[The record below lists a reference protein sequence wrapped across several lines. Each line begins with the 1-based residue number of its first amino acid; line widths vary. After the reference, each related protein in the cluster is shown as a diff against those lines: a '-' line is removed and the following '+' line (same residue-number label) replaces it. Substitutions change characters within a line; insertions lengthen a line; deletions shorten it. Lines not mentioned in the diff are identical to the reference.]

1 MKLYLGNNFRNSMS
15 NLLKRCCLA
24 FVFLLAANLNA
35 LEVKNG
41 ELPEFNG
48 VPAVVLKKSGSVIHP
63 SHLIVRL
70 KNNNDLE
77 ELKNLIAGESIDF
90 KKEFKFLPGL
100 VLLEVIHA
108 DIDKFDSE
116 KIKNRLSEKLA
127 YLSERKIINY
137 AEYDIIDKYTKS
149 PTDSAYISDDLW
161 GLNNTGQN
169 GGRPDADIDAPE
181 AWDITTGSDEVIV
194 VVMDSGLR
202 VTHQDLEN
210 QLWINEDEVPN
221 NGRDDDE
228 DGYIDNVNGINPAAN
243 NGDLTDNVG
252 HGTHVAGT
260 IGASANDEGRHVG
273 VAWDVRLMGVKG
285 GEYGIA
291 RSSQLAGIEFA
302 IAEKV
307 HVVNCSFGG
316 YTYSQ
321 TMFEAFAAGGEAGII
336 FACASG
342 NSGLDAD
349 LTSMYPASYDIESII
364 SVAASDRRDELANFS
379 NYGFIEVDLAA
390 PGVDIYS
397 TTSSADDAY
406 EENNGTSMASPHVAG
421 VLALMR
427 SLQPSWTNLEIRE
440 QLLSSVDKLESLEG
454 LVQTGGRLNAFKA
467 VDGMSSKIPDQNMEI
482 SITPPSGSMLLA
494 GTDQEFFVTVIDGE
508 PVKNATVIGIKD
520 DGNNLYFNNDGDAPD
535 VLKKDNIYSYYMK
548 LPEEARKMKVTLLV
562 DAPGKKE
569 LIRVVNYK
577 VVPVPEND
585 DFKNAIKL
593 DNDGGLVEAFNNF
606 ASIEPGEQKHSLTED
621 PAASLWWNWSPS
633 KSGKAIVDLSGSDI
647 SGVVSIYYGS
657 EMAELIEL
665 AANIPVDGKRD
676 SYVNFNAQR
685 GKTYRIV
692 VASQSAGDL
701 GYIRLRAE
709 VGGIVDENPPY
720 LSIKSPPNGL
730 VTSDERI
737 EIIGNA
743 LDPIPNASGV
753 RDVQVRINGSFAV
766 QAIGSEDWSI
776 PLLLENGI
784 NKIEIVA
791 TDFSNN
797 TSKPTII
804 EIDYKA
810 PDVPN
815 DHFGNADHLNLEV
828 FVADGKM
835 NTFSLSQDFKNQDDI
850 EVEINGVYLADGE
863 YTVGSLNN
871 RNIKILEVPAKGSEI
886 KVFFKNWV
894 SEILN
899 TNKATKETNEP
910 FHADNEGGA
919 SLWWTFTAPFDG
931 VLSVRTINT
940 KIDTIM
946 GAYQG
951 ARLGNLLLIQSND
964 DDESLKNLEGN
975 PGLSR
980 IEQALLKGEMLK
992 IAVDGFGGLKGDIG
1006 ISSSFTPQEVY
1017 SLIINAGENGSLA
1030 KPNLPFKDQKG
1041 NKFGLYAKDSEVDV
1055 IALADEGY
1063 EFSGWSG
1070 SINSLDNPIR
1080 LVVTDDTSL
1089 KANFSSRS
1097 LSDDF
1102 ESGDL
1107 AQLPWA
1113 TDKSAG
1119 WFVQSQVR
1127 LDGDYALQSGAI
1139 NDGQFSEVSVSID
1152 SSNGKGSFYVK
1163 LDSELNWDKLTF
1175 LIDGRIL
1182 EQWSGKVEWNKY
1194 EFDLSDGSHQLT
1206 WRYQKDFANSIGED
1220 SAWIDNIK
1228 LPLSLK
1234 ASVGLIPSDNGH
1246 KVRVWGVKGY
1256 RYDVQ
1261 VSNDLITW
1269 KPFDSV
1275 IIDNDG
1281 ITETEVEIDTKDGA
1295 AYFRAVAP

>member
-1 MKLYLGNNFRNSMS
+1 MKLYLVNNFCVRMA
-15 NLLKRCCLA
+15 LFFKRFCLA
-24 FVFLLAANLNA
+24 FAFLLAANPKAIENQNSQLDT
-35 LEVKNG
+35 
-41 ELPEFNG
+41 FNG
-48 VPAVVLKKSGSVIHP
+48 VSALVLDQGVTIHP
-63 SHLIVRL
+63 SHLLVRL
-70 KNNNDLE
+70 KKESDLS
-77 ELKNLIAGESIDF
+77 ELKQLLKGQEIDF
-90 KKEFKFLPGL
+90 KKEFKFLRGQ
-100 VLLEVIHA
+100 VLLEVNHNG
-108 DIDKFDSE
+108 IDKFDSE
-116 KIKNRLSEKLA
+116 KIKNRLSEKLG
-127 YLSERKIINY
+127 YLSESKIINY
-137 AEYDIIDKYTKS
+137 VEYDIIDKYTKS
-149 PTDSAYISDDLW
+149 PNDSAYISADLW

-221 NGRDDDE
+221 NGRDDDG
-228 DGYIDNVNGINPAAN
+228 DGFVDNINGINPSLN
-243 NGDLTDNVG
+243 NGDLTDTVG

-260 IGASANDEGRHVG
+260 IGASANDEGGHVG
-273 VAWDVRLMGVKG
+273 VAWNVRLMGVKG
-285 GEYGIA
+285 GDYGIA
-291 RSSQLAGIEFA
+291 RSSQLAGIDFA
-302 IAEKV
+302 IAEGAT
-307 HVVNCSFGG
+307 VVNCSFGG
-316 YTYSQ
+316 FNYSQ
-321 TMFEAFAAGGEAGII
+321 AMFEAFAAGGEAGII

-342 NSGLDAD
+342 NEGVDGD
-349 LTSMYPASYDIESII
+349 IMKHYPSSYDIESII
-364 SVAASDRRDELANFS
+364 SVAASDKRDDLAYFS

-397 TTSSADDAY
+397 TTSSSDIAY
-406 EENNGTSMASPHVAG
+406 EVQDGTSMAAPHVAG

-427 SLQPSWTNLEIRE
+427 SAQPSWSNLEIRE
-440 QLLSSVDKLESLEG
+440 QLLSSVDVLDSLEG
-454 LVQTGGRLNAFKA
+454 LVQTSGRLNAYNA
-467 VDGMSSKIPDQNMEI
+467 LDGMSGKVPDGNMEI

-494 GTDQEFFVTVIDGE
+494 GSDQEFFVTVIDGV

-535 VLKKDNIYSYYMK
+535 VLSKDNIYSYYMK
-548 LPEEARKMKVTLLV
+548 LPEEPRKMKVTLLV

-569 LIRVVNYK
+569 LIRVVNYEI
-577 VVPVPEND
+577 VPVPVND
-585 DFKNAIKL
+585 NFSNASKL
-593 DNDGGLVEAFNNF
+593 PNDGGLVEAFNNF
-606 ASIEPGEQKHSLTED
+606 ATIEPGEQNHSLAEN

-633 KSGKAIVDLSGSDI
+633 NSGQAIVDLSGSDI
-647 SGVVSIYYGS
+647 SGIVSIYYGVD
-657 EMAELIEL
+657 MAGVMEL

-676 SYVNFNAQR
+676 PYVKFNAQR

-692 VASQSAGDL
+692 VASQSNSDL

-709 VGGIVDENPPY
+709 VGGVVDENPPY

-776 PLLLENGI
+776 PLLLKNGI
-784 NKIEIVA
+784 NKIEVVA

-835 NTFSLSQDFKNQDDI
+835 DTFSLSQDFKTLDDLH
-850 EVEINGVYLADGE
+850 VEINGAVLAAEG
-863 YTVGSLNN
+863 YFISNQSN
-871 RNIKILEVPAKGSEI
+871 RNIKINDVPSKGSEVKI
-886 KVFFKNWV
+886 FYKNWF

-899 TNKATKETNEP
+899 TSKATKETNEP
-910 FHADNEGGA
+910 YHADNEGGA
-919 SLWWTFTAPFDG
+919 SMWWTFTAPFDG

-940 KIDTIM
+940 KVDTIM

-951 ARLGNLLLIQSND
+951 SRVGDLLLIQSND

-980 IEQALLKGEMLK
+980 IEQALIKGETLK
-992 IAVDGFGGLKGDIG
+992 IAVDGFGGLKGDLG
-1006 ISSSFTPQEVY
+1006 LSSVFTPQDVF
-1017 SLIINAGENGSLA
+1017 SLLIKAGKSGSLT
-1030 KPNLPFKDQKG
+1030 KVNLPFKDDKG
-1041 NKFGLYAKDSEVDV
+1041 NRFGLYAKDSEVEV
-1055 IALADEGY
+1055 KALAEEGY

-1080 LVVTDDTSL
+1080 LVVTDDTAI
-1089 KANFSSRS
+1089 KANFSPNS

-1102 ESGDL
+1102 ESGVLDR
-1107 AQLPWA
+1107 LPWS
-1113 TDKSAG
+1113 TDKTDG
-1119 WFVQSQVR
+1119 WFIQSQVS
-1127 LDGDYALQSGAI
+1127 LDGKYALQSGSI
-1139 NDGQFSEVSVSID
+1139 DDEQISELSVSID

-1246 KVRVWGVKGY
+1246 RVRVWGLKGY
-1256 RYDVQ
+1256 RYNVQ

-1275 IIDNDG
+1275 IIDTDG

-1295 AYFRAVAP
+1295 AYFRAIAP